1 LKYDGWRT
9 SKVVPVWD
17 IDRRLDERATL
28 QPMIVSAR
36 HRFCFLRAPRQLL
49 DEGVHAIDI
58 ERVCCGQLPQEGA
71 GRFA

>member
-1 LKYDGWRT
+1 
-9 SKVVPVWD
+9 
-17 IDRRLDERATL
+17 
-28 QPMIVSAR
+28 VSAR